1 MAATGREDDLLVA
14 EARRILKSEM
24 QRRDFSFKQLADA
37 LQADGTGETETVQTL
52 INKVN
57 RGRFSFAFFLR
68 ATRAMGVKTVSVAA
82 VDSAGRAPGRASTGT
97 D

>member
-1 MAATGREDDLLVA
+1 MTATGREDDRLVA

-37 LQADGTGETETVQTL
+37 LQADGAGESETVQTL

-68 ATRAMGVKTVSVAA
+68 VARAMGIQSVLVAPVPGVGA
-82 VDSAGRAPGRASTGT
+82 GSGPDSR
-97 D
+97 

>member
-1 MAATGREDDLLVA
+1 LVA

-68 ATRAMGVKTVSVAA
+68 ATRAMGVNTVSVAA
-82 VDSAGRAPGRASTGT
+82 VDSAERAPGRASTGT